1 MPNDHVKF
9 SLIGVG
15 KIGIVHAWAARNVIF
30 SFDDIEPEKVI
41 LVGVYNRTVSKAH
54 WAKNRFGF
62 KYSTGDWRDIL
73 KDGETNSVSIT
84 LPNNMH
90 FELVKE
96 FAEAG
101 VNIMCEKPLGVN
113 LEETLKMYELVSNN
127 KVVNSVALVLRFLP
141 SALYAKEI
149 IEGGKLGEIYHYRAV
164 VAHSR
169 YVDPNL
175 KMEWRMKKEL
185 AGGGALADIGIH
197 LVDLAR
203 FLLGDISEVVAETK
217 TFIKERKNEKGEL
230 EKVDVDDAAL
240 LLMNFENGA
249 VGSIEATRFGP
260 GFQELD
266 RIEIHGSN
274 GMIRF
279 YLDNPFEIFLFFND
293 EDPKGV
299 KRVILKPWPGA
310 VWPPSKSIEGW
321 GFLFVTLFHDFFKSV
336 LSRSKASPNFYDGLK
351 AQEIVEAAYIASKER
366 RWVNLPLIEL

>member
-1 MPNDHVKF
+1 LSNDSVNF

-15 KIGIVHAWAARNVIF
+15 KIGIVHAWSARNVVH
-30 SFDDIEPEKVI
+30 SFDDIDPNEVNM
-41 LVGVYNRTVSKAH
+41 VGVYNRTVSKAN
-54 WAKNRFGF
+54 WAKKRFGF
-62 KYSTGDWRDIL
+62 KYSTGNWRDIL

-84 LPNNMH
+84 LPNNLH
-90 FELVKE
+90 YELVKE

-101 VNIMCEKPLGVN
+101 INIMCEKPLGVN
-113 LEETLKMYELVSNN
+113 LNEALKMYEIVHDS
-127 KVVNSVALVLRFLP
+127 KIVDSVALVLRFLP

-149 IEGGKLGEIYHYRAV
+149 IEKGKLGEIYHYRAV

-197 LVDLAR
+197 LIDLAR
-203 FLLGDISEVVAETK
+203 FLIGDISDVVAETK
-217 TFIKERKNEKGEL
+217 TFIKKRKNDKGEF
-230 EKVDVDDAAL
+230 EEVDVDDAAIL
-240 LLMNFENGA
+240 IMNFENG
-249 VGSIEATRFGP
+249 VLGSIESTRFGP

-279 YLDNPFEIFLFFND
+279 YLDNPFEIFVFLND

-299 KRVILKPWPGA
+299 KRIVLKPWPKA
-310 VWPPSKSIEGW
+310 IWPPSKSIEGW
-321 GFLFVTLFHDFFKSV
+321 GFLFVTLFHNFFKSI
-336 LSRSKASPNFYDGLK
+336 LSGSVASPNFYDGLK
-351 AQEIVEAAYIASKER
+351 AQEIVEAAYISSKER
-366 RWVNLPLIEL
+366 RWVKLPLVDV